1 MSLVSARTEFA
12 RLSGRHDLVTDFG
25 GGDYTDNGA
34 DWFIQRGLD
43 ELDLMLPLPKSEKQY
58 KVDLTADSYLLTVQR
73 IIALHEVWMAN
84 ADGRWQLEEKDEQ
97 WMKDSY
103 PTPYSDLTG
112 ARPKYYTQMRSELSP
127 DLKDLR
133 SDDYTSQFTFDYQ
146 DVLFHTDDTPH
157 YKKIR
162 VIVMPPSDETF
173 TASVVGRFLSEEI
186 SEESDENFWTYN
198 HEDLVV
204 LAAMMMM
211 EKTFR
216 NMTGVREYREE
227 IMNKL
232 TLIDKGAAEQE
243 QYNINQMEG

>member
-12 RLSGRHDLVTDFG
+12 RLAGRHDLVTDFD

-43 ELDLMLPLPKSEKQY
+43 ELDLMLPMPKSEKQY
-58 KVDLTADSYLLTVQR
+58 KVDLAADGYLLTVQR

-84 ADGRWQLEEKDEQ
+84 ADGRWQLDEKDEQ
-97 WMKDSY
+97 WMKDNY
-103 PTPYSDLTG
+103 PTPYSSLTG
-112 ARPKYYTQMRSELSP
+112 ARPLYFTQMRSELSP
-127 DLKDLR
+127 DLVALR
-133 SDDYTSQFTFDYQ
+133 SDTYTSQFTYDFQ
-146 DVLFHTDDTPH
+146 DVLFHTDSTPH

-162 VIVMPPSDETF
+162 IIVMPPSDVIYTV
-173 TASVVGRFLSEEI
+173 SVVGRFHSEEL
-186 SEESDENFWTYN
+186 SAEADENFWTYN

-204 LAAMMMM
+204 LAAMMIM

-216 NMTGVREYREE
+216 NWTGVNEYREE

-232 TLIDKGAAEQE
+232 TLLDKGVAEQE
-243 QYNINQMEG
+243 SYNINQMEG